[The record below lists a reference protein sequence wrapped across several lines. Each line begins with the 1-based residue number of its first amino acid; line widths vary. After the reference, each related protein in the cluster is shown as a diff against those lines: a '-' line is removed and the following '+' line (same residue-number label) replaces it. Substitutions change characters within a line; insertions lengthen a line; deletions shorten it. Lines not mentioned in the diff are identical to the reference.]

1 MAMICQATVPRL
13 ELWNKRVDRC
23 AVGAQSVAFIQNCCG
38 IRSPLWRPVVS
49 SSWNLNRASIQN
61 MRNGRLPFKNLENVK
76 PSRGR
81 SIHCDADYP
90 RDGDLEKNRKK
101 SKGLTSLELQNV
113 GSSKI
118 KNSYNGIFLLLLLNL
133 GIFALDHWLHFPIIS
148 HLYLHHSD
156 PKWYQFVT
164 ATFCHINWT
173 HLSSNLFFLYI
184 FGKLIEEEEGGF
196 AVWLSYLITG
206 VGANLVSWLLL
217 PRSVISAGASGAVFG
232 LFAVSVLV
240 KMSFDWRKILEV
252 LILGQ
257 FVVEKVMEEAQASAS
272 MGSFAL
278 KSSMNINHIAHL
290 SGALLGVLLIC
301 LLNRLPSGDPD
312 KK

>member
-1 MAMICQATVPRL
+1 MAMVCQATVSRL
-13 ELWNKRVDRC
+13 QLWNQKLERS
-23 AVGAQSVAFIQNCCG
+23 AGGAQSVAFIRSCCG

-49 SSWNLNRASIQN
+49 SSWGLNRASFQN
-61 MRNGRLPFKNLENVK
+61 LRNGRLSFRKLGNVK

-81 SIHCDADYP
+81 PIHSDADYP
-90 RDGDLEKNRKK
+90 PHRDLERKNKN
-101 SKGLTSLELQNV
+101 SKGLTSLEPESV

-133 GIFALDHWLHFPIIS
+133 GIFALDHGLHFPIIS

-196 AVWLSYLITG
+196 AVWFSYLVTG

-290 SGALLGVLLIC
+290 SGALLGVVLIC
-301 LLNRLPSGDPD
+301 ILNRLPSGDPD
-312 KK
+312 KQ

>member
-90 RDGDLEKNRKK
+90 RDG
-101 SKGLTSLELQNV
+101 LTSLELQNV

-164 ATFCHINWT
+164 ATFCHINW
-173 HLSSNLFFLYI
+173 HLQRDFNVPALMLAGYFCGLEGTREKLDDMIYSKFWDTFIKQSVLPLY
-184 FGKLIEEEEGGF
+184 L
-196 AVWLSYLITG
+196 
-206 VGANLVSWLLL
+206 
-217 PRSVISAGASGAVFG
+217 RVISAGASGAVFG